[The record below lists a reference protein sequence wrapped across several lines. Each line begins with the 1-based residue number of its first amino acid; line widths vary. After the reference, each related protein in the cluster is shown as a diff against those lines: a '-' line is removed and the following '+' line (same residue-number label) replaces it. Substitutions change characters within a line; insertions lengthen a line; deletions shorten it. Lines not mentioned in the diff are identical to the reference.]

1 MLVVHPQASHN
12 VTLVGKIDDTVTTDL
27 VTASESMPPP
37 SNSSIVPTES
47 SLAIAAKPPPQYDD
61 MYPHQ
66 LIWMLTMM
74 LQKQ

>member
-1 MLVVHPQASHN
+1 MASN
-12 VTLVGKIDDTVTTDL
+12 VTSVGKIDDTVTTDL